1 VSHGGVAFI
10 FVLESAYFNRCSAV
24 GTSNAIMISG
34 GGLSVGLV
42 VLRSLTKFFVMPGLR
57 VAYAVA
63 HPETRVAIEAF
74 VPAWPV
80 DSIAAEAARLA
91 LQGQASIAATRE
103 INARERGRLADRLS
117 GRARLGRVGLA
128 TTVPEES
135 N

>member
-1 VSHGGVAFI
+1 
-10 FVLESAYFNRCSAV
+10 
-24 GTSNAIMISG
+24 MISG

-80 DSIAAEAARLA
+80 DSIAAEAARLV
-91 LQGQASIAATRE
+91 LQDQASIAGTRE
-103 INARERGRLADRLS
+103 INARERKLCCWPIRKAHRGGLCARKNLAGCTKRRLRWA
-117 GRARLGRVGLA
+117 
-128 TTVPEES
+128 
-135 N
+135 